1 MVDKKM
7 WDEWIERM
15 MNGIRNKVDPEETC
29 SMVAV
34 LAVWGLLAARLNN
47 IMPGSV
53 VDGVKVVKVI
63 LKEDT
68 RRAGNAMLIVTG
80 TRKKEKVVTF
90 HSGLGTSDLWHTF
103 WQRAESGSLEW
114 KIDTPPGQTSAQAA
128 EVALPSMPWEKQG

>member
-1 MVDKKM
+1 
-7 WDEWIERM
+7 M
-15 MNGIRNKVDPEETC
+15 MNGIRSGEEREQTC
-29 SMVAV
+29 EMVGV

-103 WQRAESGSLEW
+103 WQRAESGALEW

-128 EVALPSMPWEKQG
+128 EVALPSMPWEKGG